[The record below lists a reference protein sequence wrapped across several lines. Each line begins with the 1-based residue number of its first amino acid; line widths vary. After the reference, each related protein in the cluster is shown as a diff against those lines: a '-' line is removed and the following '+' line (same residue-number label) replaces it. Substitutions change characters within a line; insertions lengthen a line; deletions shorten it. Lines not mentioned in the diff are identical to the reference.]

1 MQALFS
7 QLVAGLSLG
16 SILLLAALGLALTF
30 GQMGVINMA
39 HGEFMMAGAY
49 TAFVAQGLIA
59 DAGTSLLLAIPLG
72 FLVGGVMGVVL
83 EATLIRRMYHRP
95 LDTLL
100 VTWGVSLILQQA
112 ARDIFGAPNVDVRA
126 PTWLSGSVNIGV
138 TQVPAARLFI
148 LVLALTAVV
157 GLSTLL
163 KMTPLGRRI
172 RGVVQNR
179 DLAETVGI
187 STRSTDRLTF
197 FIGSGLAGIAGV
209 ALTLL
214 GSTGPTLGT
223 SYIVDAFLVVVAGGI
238 GQIKGAVIAAFG
250 LGLLQATFEYSTT
263 ASIDLRFLIGP
274 NGAGKTTLVDA
285 ITGLA
290 PATGSVRFGRTELIG
305 KKVHRIARLGVGRT
319 FQTASV
325 FEELTVLQNLDIAAG
340 TGRSALSLLRR
351 RSSVPPVVEQAMD
364 IVGLTA
370 QRDRP
375 AGALAHGQKQWLE
388 IGMLLVQNAR
398 VLLLDEPV
406 AGMSAD
412 ERVQTG
418 ELLRRIGAERTVV
431 VVEHDMDFMRSFAT
445 SVTVLHAGKVLSA
458 GTVAQ
463 VQADPKVQEVYL
475 GRAEVAQ

>member
-39 HGEFMMAGAY
+39 HGEFIMAGAY
-49 TAFVAQGLIA
+49 TAFVVQGVIA
-59 DAGTSLLLAIPLG
+59 DAGISLLLAIPLG
-72 FLVGGVMGVVL
+72 FLVGGLMGVIL
-83 EATLIRRMYHRP
+83 EATLIRRMYNRP

-100 VTWGVSLILQQA
+100 VTWGVSLILQQV

-126 PTWLSGSVNIGV
+126 PSWLSGSIDIGI
-138 TQVPAARLFI
+138 THVPAARLFI
-148 LVLALTAVV
+148 LILAATAVT
-157 GLSTLL
+157 GLSLVL

-179 DLAETVGI
+179 DLAETVGV

-263 ASIDLRFLIGP
+263 ASIAKVMVFVVIVVFLQIRPQG
-274 NGAGKTTLVDA
+274 
-285 ITGLA
+285 IF
-290 PATGSVRFGRTELIG
+290 SVRT
-305 KKVHRIARLGVGRT
+305 
-319 FQTASV
+319 
-325 FEELTVLQNLDIAAG
+325 
-340 TGRSALSLLRR
+340 RS
-351 RSSVPPVVEQAMD
+351 
-364 IVGLTA
+364 
-370 QRDRP
+370 
-375 AGALAHGQKQWLE
+375 LA
-388 IGMLLVQNAR
+388 
-398 VLLLDEPV
+398 
-406 AGMSAD
+406 
-412 ERVQTG
+412 
-418 ELLRRIGAERTVV
+418 
-431 VVEHDMDFMRSFAT
+431 
-445 SVTVLHAGKVLSA
+445 
-458 GTVAQ
+458 
-463 VQADPKVQEVYL
+463 
-475 GRAEVAQ
+475 